1 MNIQKF
7 DDVCDDDD
15 VTGVTKSNEKGH
27 EVVFT
32 YIFIFTVVYEYIFN
46 YSHTQICVYCFQI
59 ELSCFVFRA
68 FSLKNVRNV
77 LYCNIVRALGE
88 NRLYETKQKMD
99 QRPTT
104 YQYGR

>member
-32 YIFIFTVVYEYIFN
+32 YISIFTVVYEYIFT
-46 YSHTQICVYCFQI
+46 YSNLCILFP
-59 ELSCFVFRA
+59 
-68 FSLKNVRNV
+68 N
-77 LYCNIVRALGE
+77 
-88 NRLYETKQKMD
+88 
-99 QRPTT
+99 
-104 YQYGR
+104 